1 MRVAVSFVWVMCLAA
16 CASPRIEE
24 LTIMVPGDEMKF
36 DRDTLRC
43 HAGSTVKLTLINRST
58 LPTMK
63 HNVILY
69 DMQGQPRQKALDYVG
84 ELAFKAGEA
93 AGYVPQLPGLLAHT
107 PMSEP
112 GQTVTVEF
120 RAPAPGEY
128 LFLCTYQ
135 PAHYKTMNGHF
146 IVEPN

>member
-1 MRVAVSFVWVMCLAA
+1 MRYWMSCILIACLAA
-16 CASPRIEE
+16 CAPPRVEE

-43 HAGSTVKLTLINRST
+43 HAGSNVKLTLINRST
-58 LPTMK
+58 LVTMK
-63 HNVILY
+63 HNVIIY

-93 AGYVPQLPGLLAHT
+93 AGYVPQLPGLLANT
-107 PMSEP
+107 PMADP
-112 GQTVTVEF
+112 GQTVSVEF

-128 LFLCTYQ
+128 LYLCTFQ

-146 IVEPN
+146 IVASD